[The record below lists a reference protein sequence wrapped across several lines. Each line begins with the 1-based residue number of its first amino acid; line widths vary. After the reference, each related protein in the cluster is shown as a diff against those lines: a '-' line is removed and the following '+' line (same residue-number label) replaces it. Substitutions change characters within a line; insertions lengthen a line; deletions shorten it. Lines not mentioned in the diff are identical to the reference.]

1 MQDEQ
6 VDSQLFTIRVW
17 SETDANNQRQWRG
30 KLRHV
35 PSGEIRHFREWA
47 ALIPLILDM
56 LNRYAMPN
64 VHDDNPTNPA
74 Q

>member
-1 MQDEQ
+1 MTDEH
-6 VDSQLFTIRVW
+6 VESQLFTIRVW
-17 SETDANNQRQWRG
+17 LETDADNQRQWRG

-35 PSGEIRHFREWA
+35 PSGEIRHFRGWA

-56 LNRYAMPN
+56 LNRYATPN
-64 VHDDNPTNPA
+64 GHDDKPTNPA

>member
-17 SETDANNQRQWRG
+17 LEMDADNQRQWRG

-35 PSGEIRHFREWA
+35 PSGEIRHFRGWA

-56 LNRYAMPN
+56 LNRYTTHN
-64 VHDDNPTNPA
+64 GHDDKPTHPA